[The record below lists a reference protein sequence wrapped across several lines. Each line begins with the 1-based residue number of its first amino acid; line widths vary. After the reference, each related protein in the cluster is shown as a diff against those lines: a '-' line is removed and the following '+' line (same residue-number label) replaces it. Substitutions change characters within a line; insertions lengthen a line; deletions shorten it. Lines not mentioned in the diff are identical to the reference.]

1 MSAVDLL
8 LLIAGIIVMLLVM
21 GGMFLLTPRGTVA
34 VRAEGSDGQGSDL
47 SAANAPGAGS

>member
-8 LLIAGIIVMLLVM
+8 LLLAGIAIMLLVM

-34 VRAEGSDGQGSDL
+34 VSADGSDGQGANL
-47 SAANAPGAGS
+47 SPTPESGP